1 MELELELKG
10 QLPGLECSRGPNRES
25 GVPSE
30 RSGGPSEG
38 SEGQTEGSGS
48 SNARGME
55 KWRLTNV
62 LCGTVGCWH
71 LPRPLPKRA
80 KIGQIGAQI

>member
-10 QLPGLECSRGPNRES
+10 QLPGLECSRGPNGES

-30 RSGGPSEG
+30 GSGGPSEG

-48 SNARGME
+48 SNARGDREME
-55 KWRLTNV
+55 THKYPVWCHRSSAPT
-62 LCGTVGCWH
+62 
-71 LPRPLPKRA
+71 
-80 KIGQIGAQI
+80 GATAQKG